1 MFTFIYI
8 FVIICV
14 HFWNLIVELYDVWQV
29 EMSVIEKAVDCLRIL
44 TTGNEAN
51 KVALLTSASG
61 LPCLVRL
68 MENCPDQVICR
79 TS

>member
-14 HFWNLIVELYDVWQV
+14 HVWNLIVELYDVWQV

-68 MENCPDQVICR
+68 MENSPDQVICR

>member
-1 MFTFIYI
+1 MVSVSLACDD
-8 FVIICV
+8 VIMM
-14 HFWNLIVELYDVWQV
+14 QV
-29 EMSVIEKAVDCLRIL
+29 DISVIEKAVDCLRIL

-68 MENCPDQVICR
+68 MESSPDQVIC
-79 TS
+79 

>member
-1 MFTFIYI
+1 MFI
-8 FVIICV
+8 FMLV
-14 HFWNLIVELYDVWQV
+14 HVHVWKLTVELYDVWQV

-68 MENCPDQVICR
+68 MENSPDQVIC
-79 TS
+79 

>member
-1 MFTFIYI
+1 M
-8 FVIICV
+8 VIEKAVDCLCHLV
-14 HFWNLIVELYDVWQV
+14 LMQV
-29 EMSVIEKAVDCLRIL
+29 EMMVIEKAVDCLRIL

-68 MENCPDQVICR
+68 METSPDQVWVHKP
-79 TS
+79 